1 MPDMNKFLTQDSR
14 VRWSPQRLRRHY
26 EITFLLLSNGVLLK
40 YMAQYDNLHRGR
52 DSYQENG

>member
-26 EITFLLLSNGVLLK
+26 DIPLLLLSNGVLLK
-40 YMAQYDNLHRGR
+40 YMAQYDNLHPERVN
-52 DSYQENG
+52 Y